1 MFSSNGRSEARE
13 GEWAD
18 ASPEQEAREVLTELS
33 RRELSAALSEVL
45 VTHAMHIGAEGD
57 FAMKR
62 AALFGMLQ
70 RVCSSI
76 EWARTRPVRRLDGA
90 GRRSLRGHAPG

>member
-33 RRELSAALSEVL
+33 RRELSAALSQVL